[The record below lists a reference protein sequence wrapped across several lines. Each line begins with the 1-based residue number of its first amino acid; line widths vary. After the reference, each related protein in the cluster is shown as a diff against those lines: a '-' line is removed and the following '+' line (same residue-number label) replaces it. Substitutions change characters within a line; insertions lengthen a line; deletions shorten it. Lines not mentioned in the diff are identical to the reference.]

1 MIITSV
7 EPLSSI
13 SNPFN
18 LEKIQKPDISFS
30 SWMLE
35 KVQDTNTKLLE
46 ADKSLEALASGK
58 AESLHQT
65 MLTLEEARLS
75 FQLLEQI
82 RTRLMQSWQELA
94 REQI

>member
-7 EPLSSI
+7 EPLF
-13 SNPFN
+13 SNSFN
-18 LEKIQKPDISFS
+18 LEKIQKPDIPFS
-30 SWMLE
+30 SWILE
-35 KVQDTNTKLLE
+35 KVQDTNTKLLQ
-46 ADKSLEALASGK
+46 ADNSLEALASGQG
-58 AESLHQT
+58 ESLHQT